1 VIGPLSIRDIIH
13 AARLS
18 PPLDPG
24 DSLAKAARLL
34 RVHGLPVLPVAQ
46 GTQLIGLVH
55 ESDLLARIAEAP
67 DTVAAMRSATVA
79 EVVRPAGLVLEAD
92 VSVAEA
98 ARLMLDAGVSAAPVV
113 DHGGRYLGVLPAR
126 EVAAAASGEPITAS
140 IAGLATPFG
149 VHLTTGTVRAGA
161 SDLALA
167 STGVALML
175 INLISINGTDW
186 LRAQAHRLW
195 PLLDSLTRRGSNGEA
210 VEVIAVGIAS
220 LALFLL
226 LLRLS
231 PITGTHAAEHMV
243 VHAIEEG
250 EELTLEKVRPMPR
263 VHPRCGTNLVA
274 LLVMI
279 GIGQTLFSAISQANQ
294 DAGQLVL
301 FGLVVVVMITWRRLG
316 SGLQRLITTKPP
328 SDRQLQRAIGVGE
341 ELLRRMVTPPA
352 RPRRGFDRLWNSGF
366 LQVLAGFLVVF
377 EAAHLLGL

>member
-1 VIGPLSIRDIIH
+1 MIGPLSIRDIIH
-13 AARLS
+13 AARFS
-18 PPLDPG
+18 PPLDPR

-34 RVHGLPVLPVAQ
+34 RVHDLPLLPVAQ
-46 GTQLIGLVH
+46 GTQLIGLVY
-55 ESDLLARIAEAP
+55 ESDLLARIAEAT
-67 DTVAAMRSATVA
+67 DSVAEMRSATVA

-113 DHGGRYLGVLPAR
+113 DQGGRYLGVLPAR

-149 VHLTTGTVRAGA
+149 VHLTTGRVRAGA

-175 INLISINGTDW
+175 INLIAISGTDW

-195 PLLDSLTRRGSNGEA
+195 PLLDSLTTRGSTGET
-210 VEVIAVGIAS
+210 VEVIGIGIVS

-250 EELTLEKVRPMPR
+250 EDLTLEKVRPMPR

-294 DAGQLVL
+294 DVGELAL

-352 RPRRGFDRLWNSGF
+352 RPLRGFDRLWNSGF